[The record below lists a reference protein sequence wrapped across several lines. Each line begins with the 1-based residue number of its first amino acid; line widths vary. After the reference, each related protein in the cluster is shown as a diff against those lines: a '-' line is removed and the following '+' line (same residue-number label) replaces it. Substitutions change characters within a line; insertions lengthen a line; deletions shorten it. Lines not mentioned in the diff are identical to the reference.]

1 MRRSSGVA
9 GATTGCCTNPFY
21 LFATLAAFA
30 APTPLTQPVLKGC
43 HPWPPSSETP
53 LLAMIQL
60 PCQPMRVLTS
70 AAT

>member
-1 MRRSSGVA
+1 MLHQPVLPFRNPRR
-9 GATTGCCTNPFY
+9 F
-21 LFATLAAFA
+21 FA